1 MKTLHSKRIIL
12 VLSLVAL
19 CLTFTLPVH
28 AASNFVTTKTT
39 VSTTKKVKKVKMKK
53 KAKKTRTVRKVTQS
67 TKPYFVTLNGTKVWK
82 TVNKKTTKITHYKKG
97 SKIKKVKITV
107 RTKTTYKTNP
117 SVISNTSSS
126 QNTSKAETNT
136 EIQGVVPIRTVA
148 LKADA
153 NVLNAFEEL
162 GYQLKINKSVSYSGY
177 FSSSAKSITLQKAD
191 DTVYHEL
198 GHFLAFIAGN
208 ADKKDA
214 FISIF
219 NNEKNAYEGVNKA
232 YNTQNSSEY
241 FAESYRD
248 YILNPSNLKAKRP
261 QTYASI
267 VSAINAVTPDQIK
280 KVQDFYKMF
289 GL

>member
-39 VSTTKKVKKVKMKK
+39 VSTSKKVKKVKMKK

-67 TKPYFVTLNGTKVWK
+67 TKPYMVTLDGSKVLK
-82 TVNKKTTKITHYKKG
+82 TVNKKTTKITSYKKG

-107 RTKTTYKTNP
+107 RTKTTYKKNP
-117 SVISNTSSS
+117 SVITNTSSS
-126 QNTSKAETNT
+126 TNTSKAET
-136 EIQGVVPIRTVA
+136 EIQGIVPIRTVA
-148 LKADA
+148 PKADA
-153 NVLNAFEEL
+153 NILSAFEEL
-162 GYQLKINKSVSYSGY
+162 GFQLKVDRSVSYSGY

-208 ADKKDA
+208 ADKTES
-214 FISIF
+214 FQNIF
-219 NNEKNAYEGVNKA
+219 NTEKNAYEGINKA

-248 YILNPSNLKAKRP
+248 YILNPTNLKAKRP

-280 KVQDFYKMF
+280 KIQDFYKMLGF
-289 GL
+289 

>member
-67 TKPYFVTLNGTKVWK
+67 TNPYMVTLNGSKVLK
-82 TVNKKTTKITHYKKG
+82 TVNKKTTKVTKYKKG

-107 RTKTTYKTNP
+107 RTKTTYKKNP
-117 SVISNTSSS
+117 SVITNTSTST
-126 QNTSKAETNT
+126 NTSKAET
-136 EIQGVVPIRTVA
+136 EIQGIVPIRTVA
-148 LKADA
+148 QKADA
-153 NVLNAFEEL
+153 NILNAFEEL
-162 GYQLKINKSVSYSGY
+162 GYQLKVDKSVSYSGY

-208 ADKKDA
+208 ADKKEA
-214 FISIF
+214 FISIY
-219 NNEKNAYEGVNKA
+219 NAEKNAYEGINKA

-248 YILNPSNLKAKRP
+248 YILNPTTLKAKRP

-267 VSAINAVTPDQIK
+267 VSAIKAVTPDQIK